1 MSNPSFQPSSLPT
14 TRPSHMLANDQTALP
29 VSFTLFLYAG
39 LAGLLLTFVICI
51 VRVFIR
57 HFYLCNFK
65 PNYNGAESGIEIIR
79 EADIEICDPDINH
92 ATVVRRASLNSD
104 SYVVSA
110 KGIDCSSVDE
120 NNPSTRCCSR
130 SASALSIDSP
140 HVSTTEINGT
150 SSDSI
155 DRDSSTPRGCCLF
168 NRSNHAVP
176 VSNGYPITGPTASI
190 MNVMESVAEFPN
202 FGKIMTFSFDPVNIS
217 CFSSNHVTFLNK
229 LDCCP

>member
-1 MSNPSFQPSSLPT
+1 MSSSYSFQPSSLPT
-14 TRPSHMLANDQTALP
+14 TRATHLLANDQTALP

-39 LAGLLLTFVICI
+39 LAGLLLTFAICI

-104 SYVVSA
+104 TYVVSV

-120 NNPSTRCCSR
+120 NNPSTPCCSR

-140 HVSTTEINGT
+140 HVSANDINGM
-150 SSDSI
+150 SSNSI

-190 MNVMESVAEFPN
+190 MNVMESVAEFPT
-202 FGKIMTFSFDPVNIS
+202 FGKITIIS
-217 CFSSNHVTFLNK
+217 LDSIFEVSLSSNYVIF
-229 LDCCP
+229 

>member
-1 MSNPSFQPSSLPT
+1 MSSNPSSQPSSHPT
-14 TRPSHMLANDQTALP
+14 SRPSHILANDQTALP

-79 EADIEICDPDINH
+79 EADIEICDAEINH
-92 ATVVRRASLNSD
+92 ATVVRRASVNSD
-104 SYVVSA
+104 SYVVSV
-110 KGIDCSSVDE
+110 KGIDCSSFDE

-140 HVSTTEINGT
+140 HVSVMDMNDM
-150 SSDSI
+150 SSNSN
-155 DRDSSTPRGCCLF
+155 DRDSTIPRGCCLF
-168 NRSNHAVP
+168 NRPNPPALP
-176 VSNGYPITGPTASI
+176 VSNGYPITGPTASV

-202 FGKIMTFSFDPVNIS
+202 YGNTRMILFLIDQIS
-217 CFSSNHVTFLNK
+217 VSSNYLFF
-229 LDCCP
+229 

>member
-1 MSNPSFQPSSLPT
+1 MSSNPTGQPSSLPT
-14 TRPSHMLANDQTALP
+14 TRPSHMFTNDQTALP

-79 EADIEICDPDINH
+79 EADIEICDADINH
-92 ATVVRRASLNSD
+92 ATVVRRSSLNSD
-104 SYVVSA
+104 SYVVTA
-110 KGIDCSSVDE
+110 KGIDWSSIDE

-140 HVSTTEINGT
+140 HITATDINGM
-150 SSDSI
+150 SSNST

-168 NRSNHAVP
+168 NRSSPPAIP
-176 VSNGYPITGPTASI
+176 VSNGYPITGPTASV
-190 MNVMESVAEFPN
+190 MTVMESVAEFPN
-202 FGKIMTFSFDPVNIS
+202 FSKSIITPHCCLYVFFFLPFTF
-217 CFSSNHVTFLNK
+217 
-229 LDCCP
+229 